1 LALCEKG
8 FYLFS
13 IKCNSV
19 LLGIFFVYGK
29 KRTNKITKKRE
40 IFQRSFKKCSS
51 RMKSFA
57 KEEEENIAIL

>member
-1 LALCEKG
+1 
-8 FYLFS
+8 
-13 IKCNSV
+13 
-19 LLGIFFVYGK
+19 LGIFFVYGK